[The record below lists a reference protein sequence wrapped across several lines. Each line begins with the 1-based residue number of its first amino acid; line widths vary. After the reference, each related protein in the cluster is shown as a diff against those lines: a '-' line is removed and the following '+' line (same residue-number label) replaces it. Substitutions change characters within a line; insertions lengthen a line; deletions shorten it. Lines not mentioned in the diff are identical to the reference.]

1 MAVPYSLSSFHPF
14 YKNKQTSFSPIEC
27 VSPLHPYS
35 SLLLAC
41 KGNRSESLALWLL
54 LGWTNEKAPQETRG
68 QERSE
73 VLFVFSGSLPI
84 RSPWIS
90 LIHWKK
96 FLPVLKQPEVL
107 IFGLFL
113 SGPGVNITPEAVS
126 TASLYLF
133 FVVPLHSNHI
143 LAHSSL
149 QSIPLWWWQVFFVRL
164 QWFFHLISFSLPFF
178 YLWLLS
184 LSFFPEFT
192 LMFFLML
199 INLTFPIFHKDYY
212 LEGRNCQTV
221 AKMLIILV

>member
-113 SGPGVNITPEAVS
+113 SLLDSLRKSPTGMEKLTLATVNLPWR
-126 TASLYLF
+126 
-133 FVVPLHSNHI
+133 
-143 LAHSSL
+143 
-149 QSIPLWWWQVFFVRL
+149 QKKCVFPSQNRG
-164 QWFFHLISFSLPFF
+164 I
-178 YLWLLS
+178 LS
-184 LSFFPEFT
+184 L
-192 LMFFLML
+192 L
-199 INLTFPIFHKDYY
+199 PI
-212 LEGRNCQTV
+212 
-221 AKMLIILV
+221 